1 MPREGER
8 CQTRLPC
15 CQMHLR
21 CLQGV
26 KSDHLG
32 QAICHMVLIIAHA
45 TVRCQPAPAGRHGQ
59 RQGDGKEWGRDVR
72 EIAEHSRIAGEGGW
86 V

>member
-1 MPREGER
+1 MPRER
-8 CQTRLPC
+8 CQTGLPG

-32 QAICHMVLIIAHA
+32 QAICHMVLIMAHA
-45 TVRCQPAPAGRHGQ
+45 TLPLHGRPGVLLGDKAGDKRTK
-59 RQGDGKEWGRDVR
+59 RSGDETFGR
-72 EIAEHSRIAGEGGW
+72 
-86 V
+86 

>member
-1 MPREGER
+1 
-8 CQTRLPC
+8 
-15 CQMHLR
+15 MHLR

-32 QAICHMVLIIAHA
+32 QAICHMVLIMAHA
-45 TVRCQPAPAGRHGQ
+45 TLGWQAGRAGGHGR
-59 RQGDGKEWGRDVR
+59 RQGDGKEWGRDVF
-72 EIAEHSRIAGEGGW
+72 EIGEHSRIAREGGW